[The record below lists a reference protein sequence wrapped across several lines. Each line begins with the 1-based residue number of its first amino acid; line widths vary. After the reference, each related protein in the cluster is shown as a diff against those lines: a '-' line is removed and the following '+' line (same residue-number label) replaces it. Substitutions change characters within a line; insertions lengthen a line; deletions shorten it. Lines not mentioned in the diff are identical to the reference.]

1 MNYEFIELKIND
13 GIAFIFLNRPTKHNA
28 LNDEIRYEL
37 INALELVS
45 NDEKIYSV
53 ILTGNGTS
61 FCAGGDIE
69 AMAKRLEFPAGEV
82 AIKGWKRHQEIQ
94 RMITLLH
101 NMPKPIIAAVNGP
114 AFGLGA
120 DLALA
125 CDFIIASINALFC
138 WSYIDRAV
146 IPDGGGMYFLPR
158 RVGVSTAKDL
168 IYSARR
174 VKPDEALKIGLIDR
188 CSEPDDLLSNA
199 EKWANTYKDTAKPAF
214 MLSKRIV
221 NKSLESSLEDI
232 FSQSNMALGICFSS
246 VEHRISVE
254 KFLTKK

>member
-1 MNYEFIELKIND
+1 MRYECIDLRVDD
-13 GIAFIFLNRPTKHNA
+13 GVAFLFLNRPSKHNA
-28 LNDEIRYEL
+28 LNDLMRHEL
-37 INALELVS
+37 LNALESIS
-45 NDEKIYSV
+45 NDENIYAV
-53 ILTGNGTS
+53 ILSGNGAS

-69 AMAKRLEFPAGEV
+69 AMAKRLEIPAGEI

-94 RMITLLH
+94 RMITLIH

-125 CDFIIASINALFC
+125 CDFIIASVNALFC

-158 RVGVSTAKDL
+158 RVGMSLAKDL
-168 IYSARR
+168 IFSARR
-174 VKPDEALKIGLIDR
+174 VKSVEAMKIGVIDR
-188 CSEPDDLLSNA
+188 CSDPGDLLENA
-199 EKWANTYKDTAKPAF
+199 KQWANTFKDTAKPAF

-232 FSQSNMALGICFSS
+232 FAQSNMALGICFSS
-246 VEHRISVE
+246 VEHRTSVE
-254 KFLTKK
+254 NFLNK

>member
-1 MNYEFIELKIND
+1 MNYECIDLRVDD
-13 GIAFIFLNRPTKHNA
+13 GVAFLFLNRPSKHNA
-28 LNDEIRYEL
+28 LNDQIRHEL
-37 INALELVS
+37 LNALESIS
-45 NDEKIYSV
+45 NDEGIYAV
-53 ILTGNGTS
+53 ILSGNGAS

-69 AMAKRLEFPAGEV
+69 AMAKRLEIPAGKI

-94 RMITLLH
+94 RMITLIH
-101 NMPKPIIAAVNGP
+101 NMPKPMIAAVNGS

-125 CDFIIASINALFC
+125 CDFIIASENALFC

-158 RVGVSTAKDL
+158 RVGMSLAKDL
-168 IYSARR
+168 IFSGRR
-174 VKPDEALKIGLIDR
+174 IKSKEAMTIGVIDR
-188 CSEPDDLLSNA
+188 CSDPGDLLEHA
-199 EKWANTYKDTAKPAF
+199 EQWAKTFKDTAKPAF

-232 FSQSNMALGICFSS
+232 FAQSNMALGICFSS
-246 VEHRISVE
+246 VEHRTSVE
-254 KFLTKK
+254 NFLNK

>member
-1 MNYEFIELKIND
+1 MSYECIDLRVDD
-13 GIAFIFLNRPTKHNA
+13 GVAFLFLNRPSKHNA
-28 LNDEIRYEL
+28 LNDQIRHEL
-37 INALELVS
+37 LNALES
-45 NDEKIYSV
+45 ISSDESIYAV
-53 ILTGNGTS
+53 ILSGNGAS

-69 AMAKRLEFPAGEV
+69 AMAKRLDVPAGEI

-94 RMITLLH
+94 RMITLIH

-125 CDFIIASINALFC
+125 CDFIIASENAVFC

-158 RVGVSTAKDL
+158 RVGMSLAKDL
-168 IYSARR
+168 IFSGRR
-174 VKPDEALKIGLIDR
+174 VKSEEAMKMGVIDR
-188 CSEPDDLLSNA
+188 CSGPSDLLGNA
-199 EKWANTYKDTAKPAF
+199 EKWANTFKDTAKPAF

-221 NKSLESSLEDI
+221 NKSLESSLDDI
-232 FSQSNMALGICFSS
+232 FAQSNMALGICFSS
-246 VEHRISVE
+246 VEHRTSV
-254 KFLTKK
+254 KNFLNK

>member
-1 MNYEFIELKIND
+1 MNYECIDLRVDD
-13 GIAFIFLNRPTKHNA
+13 GVAFLFLNRPSKHNA
-28 LNDEIRYEL
+28 LNDQIRHEL
-37 INALELVS
+37 LNALESIS
-45 NDEKIYSV
+45 NDEGIYAV
-53 ILTGNGTS
+53 ILSGNGAS

-69 AMAKRLEFPAGEV
+69 AMAKRLEIPTGEI

-94 RMITLLH
+94 RMITLIH
-101 NMPKPIIAAVNGP
+101 NMPKPMIAAVNGS

-125 CDFIIASINALFC
+125 CDFIIASENALFC

-158 RVGVSTAKDL
+158 RVGMSLAKDL
-168 IYSARR
+168 IFSGRR
-174 VKPDEALKIGLIDR
+174 IKSKEAMTIGVIDR
-188 CSEPDDLLSNA
+188 CSDSGDLLEHA
-199 EKWANTYKDTAKPAF
+199 EQWAKTFKDTAKPAF

-232 FSQSNMALGICFSS
+232 FAQSNMALGICFSS
-246 VEHRISVE
+246 VEHRTSVE
-254 KFLTKK
+254 NFLNK

>member
-1 MNYEFIELKIND
+1 MNYECIDLRIDD
-13 GIAFIFLNRPTKHNA
+13 GVAYLFLNRPNKHNA
-28 LNDEIRYEL
+28 LNDQIRHEL
-37 INALELVS
+37 LNALESIS
-45 NDEKIYSV
+45 NDEKIYAV
-53 ILTGNGTS
+53 ILSGNGSS

-69 AMAKRLEFPAGEV
+69 AMAKRLEFPVGEI
-82 AIKGWKRHQEIQ
+82 AIRGWKRHEEIQ
-94 RMITLLH
+94 RMITLIH

-125 CDFIIASINALFC
+125 CDFIIASSNSVFC

-158 RVGVSTAKDL
+158 RIGLSLAKDL
-168 IYSARR
+168 IFSGRR
-174 VKPDEALKIGLIDR
+174 VNSEEAANIGIIDR
-188 CSEPDDLLSNA
+188 YSEPSKLLENA
-199 EKWANTYKDTAKPAF
+199 GKWANMFKDTAKPAF
-214 MLSKRIV
+214 MLGKRIV

-246 VEHRISVE
+246 VEHQTSV
-254 KFLTKK
+254 KNFLNK